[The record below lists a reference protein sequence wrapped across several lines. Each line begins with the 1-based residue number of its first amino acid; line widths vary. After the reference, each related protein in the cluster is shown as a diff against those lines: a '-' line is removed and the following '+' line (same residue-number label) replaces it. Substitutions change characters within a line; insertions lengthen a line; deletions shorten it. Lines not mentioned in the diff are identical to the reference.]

1 MAAEGLIIDLSDEH
15 VDLGLRGRTKTE
27 TNVKFEDSFWVSLPH
42 QLVPSL
48 SPFHIVIRQGQ
59 ECRGF
64 EILLNNLKGR
74 ASASHYIGEYIKER

>member
-27 TNVKFEDSFWVSLPH
+27 TNVKFEDSFW
-42 QLVPSL
+42 
-48 SPFHIVIRQGQ
+48 GQ